1 MLPQNHI
8 YMGKWQIHATMMLPI
23 FVSNVCIP
31 TTPFS
36 IAFRNAWKAMAAHML
51 ATLGKACNIIFGSI
65 ALEISM
71 RHFHWL
77 LLGCRAPRHL
87 LRSIDGC
94 GKGTN
99 SLWFQLES
107 VHGAKNT
114 QSTDSNEVVVNKSG
128 LRWYRGMVSDGWGR
142 TFPCQILKKIWPRQG
157 RPFKQTHLPS
167 EALGNYGRKKNWNE
181 VRDGKGKKGRTFC
194 HDGYLTAT
202 IDPWCN
208 AKWFVANFENLSSH
222 LGRRPPPLRETVSG
236 SERQLHAKIGTR
248 NKRYLHFKFIKF

>member
-181 VRDGKGKKGRTFC
+181 VRDGKGKKAEHFATMAIWPPQSIHDAMRNGLLQTLKIC
-194 HDGYLTAT
+194 HP
-202 IDPWCN
+202 IWEEDPRLCEKQW
-208 AKWFVANFENLSSH
+208 V
-222 LGRRPPPLRETVSG
+222 GVSD
-236 SERQLHAKIGTR
+236 SCMPK
-248 NKRYLHFKFIKF
+248 

>member
-71 RHFHWL
+71 RHSHWL

-87 LRSIDGC
+87 LRSMDGC

-107 VHGAKNT
+107 VHGAKKHAKYG
-114 QSTDSNEVVVNKSG
+114 QQWGGRQQIGSALVSRYG
-128 LRWYRGMVSDGWGR
+128 FRW
-142 TFPCQILKKIWPRQG
+142 
-157 RPFKQTHLPS
+157 
-167 EALGNYGRKKNWNE
+167 LGANIP
-181 VRDGKGKKGRTFC
+181 
-194 HDGYLTAT
+194 LS
-202 IDPWCN
+202 
-208 AKWFVANFENLSSH
+208 NFEKNLAAARPALQTNTPTIRS
-222 LGRRPPPLRETVSG
+222 LGKLR
-236 SERQLHAKIGTR
+236 AKKKLKWSKGW
-248 NKRYLHFKFIKF
+248 